1 VRIDPTSSKVVRTSK
16 LGGSPAVLA
25 GGGSRLAVA
34 TQAAGATHRGGTLRL
49 VGSDGQPV
57 TLDPATWWSSEG
69 WSFLAVTND
78 GLLTVRRTS
87 GSSGLQI
94 VPDLAR
100 TAPLIADG
108 GRSYTFQLRSGIRY
122 SDGRSVRPRDV
133 RASIERLWKLHSPAT
148 VSPELRLGLLGEMRC
163 SQAPGHCDLTRGIRV
178 DDAAGTVTFR
188 LERPNPLFQRLLT
201 LPFYDV
207 LPAGI
212 PARDGR
218 PLPATG
224 PYRITRVVPG
234 RLVEAGRNPRFR
246 EWSAGA
252 QPAGYPDRIVW
263 HIEANDRGS
272 LAKVLDGRADYA
284 VGGAPMAEIGT
295 IAQRHASQVQSEP
308 FPRLVYL
315 FLNTHVAPF
324 DAANAR
330 RALNLAIDRRRVV
343 ELGGGSLVARPTCQI
358 IPPSFAGYRPSC
370 PYTIDPNPGGT
381 WIAPDLDRARALL
394 RKSGTP
400 NTTVDLWTPDDPE
413 RIAIGRYVTGLLR
426 TLGFMATL
434 HVVHSHATYYDYVS
448 DSRHHAQIGIA
459 GWGPDV
465 LDPSGFFDPLLTCAS
480 YVPASSSNANY
491 AGYCDRRTDAVIR
504 QAEML
509 AATDAGASSDLW
521 AAIDRRV
528 GIASPWVPLYTVR
541 WNDVLSSRLGNYEY
555 HPMFGFLIDQAWV
568 K

>member
-1 VRIDPTSSKVVRTSK
+1 M
-16 LGGSPAVLA
+16 
-25 GGGSRLAVA
+25 
-34 TQAAGATHRGGTLRL
+34 LRL
-49 VGSDGQPV
+49 VGSDDQPV
-57 TLDPATWWSSEG
+57 TLDPATWWSTTG

-78 GLLTVRRTS
+78 GLLTVRRTP

-224 PYRITRVVPG
+224 PYRITRFVQG
-234 RLVEAGRNPRFR
+234 RLVEAERNPRFR
-246 EWSAGA
+246 AWSTAA
-252 QPAGYPDRIVW
+252 QPAGYPDRIAWQIDVG
-263 HIEANDRGS
+263 DRAS

-284 VGGAPMAEIGT
+284 VAGGLPTGIAT
-295 IAQRHASQVQSEP
+295 ITERHAAQVQNEP
-308 FPRLVYL
+308 LPSLYYL
-315 FLNTHVAPF
+315 FLNTRVAPF
-324 DAANAR
+324 DNANVR
-330 RALNLAIDRRRVV
+330 GALNLAIDRRRIV
-343 ELGGGSLVARPTCQI
+343 ELAGGPLVARPTCQI

-370 PYTIDPNPGGT
+370 QYTIDPNPGGT

-394 RKSGTP
+394 RKSGAP
-400 NTTVDLWTPDDPE
+400 GTTVVVWTRGDPV
-413 RIAIGRYVTGLLR
+413 RLAIGRYVAGLLR
-426 TLGFMATL
+426 GLGFSSKLRVMQDIE
-434 HVVHSHATYYDYVS
+434 SYYNAVS
-448 DSRHHAQIGIA
+448 DSRRHAQIGVA

-465 LDPSGFFDPLLTCAS
+465 LDPSGFFEPILTCSS
-480 YVPASSSNANY
+480 YVPASSTNANY
-491 AGYCDRRTDAVIR
+491 AGYCDRQIDADIR
-504 QAEML
+504 RAETL
-509 AATDAGASSDLW
+509 AATNPGKSSELW
-521 AAIDRRV
+521 AAIDRR
-528 GIASPWVPLYTVR
+528 ITNASPWVPLYTPR

-555 HPMFGFLIDQAWV
+555 NPMFGFLIDQAWV